1 MEKNNIYN
9 MFTQIKKFS
18 LIDEGVGE
26 TPIRDE
32 AKYTKDMTK
41 SFIDKLFFI
50 DLVHADVIV
59 DFGCADGFIL
69 SKIRM
74 FRPDIMLIGYDLD
87 KQMLQN
93 AKQNLTDNLSLFTD
107 DWNKVA
113 KLVKEFKKPLLL
125 LSSVIHEVYSY
136 SNTRQVNK
144 FWNTQV
150 FSGLFH
156 YIVIRDMI
164 PTNEISRI
172 TDFEKDVEK
181 VRALSDS
188 YYLKT
193 FEKQWGDISED
204 YRTFIH
210 YLLKYKYKENW
221 DRELLENYVPLSLQT
236 LISKIPK
243 SYKVVF
249 QDAYIYSYL
258 RKVVSEDF
266 GVDIRQTTHLKIILE
281 KS

>member
-1 MEKNNIYN
+1 MLNKI
-9 MFTQIKKFS
+9 QKIS
-18 LIDEGVGE
+18 QLIESVGQ

-32 AKYTKDMTK
+32 AKYTQEMTR

-50 DLVHADVIV
+50 DLVDADVIV
-59 DFGCADGFIL
+59 DFGCADAFIL

-74 FRPDIMLIGYDLD
+74 LNPEITLIGYDLD
-87 KQMLQN
+87 KQMLAN
-93 AKQNLTDNLSLFTD
+93 ARLNLDDNLSILTD
-107 DWNKVA
+107 DWNQVA
-113 KLVKEFKKPLLL
+113 NVLKEFKKPLLL

-136 SNTRQVNK
+136 TNSRQVNK
-144 FWNTQV
+144 FWNNQV

-156 YIVIRDMI
+156 YIVIRDMV
-164 PTNEISRI
+164 PTNAISRVR
-172 TDFEKDVEK
+172 DFQNDVEK

-193 FEKQWGDISED
+193 FEKKWGDISKD

-243 SYKVVF
+243 GYKIIF
-249 QDAYIYSYL
+249 QDTYIYGYL
-258 RKVVSEDF
+258 RKIVKEDF
-266 GVDIRQTTHLKIILE
+266 DVDIKQTTHLKMILE